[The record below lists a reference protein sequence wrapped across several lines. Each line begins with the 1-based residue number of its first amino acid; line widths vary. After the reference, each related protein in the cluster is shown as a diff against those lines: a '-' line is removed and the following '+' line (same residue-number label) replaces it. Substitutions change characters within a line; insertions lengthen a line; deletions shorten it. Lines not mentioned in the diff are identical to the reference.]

1 MYIPRIN
8 RMDGETEIRAFVREN
23 NFALL
28 VSTVKRRLW
37 GTHIPLLLEQDEDG
51 TDWLVGH
58 AAAANPFCRHLPE
71 GEEVMCVFQG
81 PHAYISS
88 SWYDHEN
95 VPTWNYMAVH
105 AYGVLERMSSA
116 HVRAHLKQ
124 LVDHH
129 EAPESDPVDIDAMDP
144 TMIEREMKG
153 VVGFRIRVT
162 EWQGKAKLS
171 QNRDDANYH
180 RVTEHLDARADPLS
194 HHVSSEMKKR
204 RLT

>member
-1 MYIPRIN
+1 MYVPRIN
-8 RMDGETEIRAFVREN
+8 RMSDDTEIRDFVRQN

-28 VSTVKRRLW
+28 VSTTKQRLW
-37 GTHIPLLLEQDEDG
+37 GTHIPLLLELDSDG
-51 TDWLVGH
+51 NDWLVGH

-71 GEEVMCVFQG
+71 GEEVLCIFQG

-105 AYGVLERMSSA
+105 AYGVLEQLPTA
-116 HVRAHLKQ
+116 HVRAHLKH

-129 EAPESDPVDIDAMDP
+129 EATEAHPIDIDAMDAD
-144 TMIEREMKG
+144 MIEREMKG

-162 EWQGKAKLS
+162 EWHGKAKLS

-180 RVTEHLDARADPLS
+180 RVIEHLEQRSDMQS
-194 HHVSSEMKKR
+194 KSVSDEMKKR
-204 RLT
+204 RRF